1 MIRCGFYETEVTPP
15 IGAHIPGYWAQRPST
30 GVLDPLYVKAFVADD
45 GENRTALILVDAC
58 ELLNHQTQA
67 ILDRV
72 KALTGMGADQVAVSA
87 NHSHYGIPTG
97 EPFGALEDAEY
108 MAVFCRLAADCV
120 YLALQRLVPC
130 TLSFGLGHVD
140 GISFNRDFLLED
152 GTVCTNPGKSKPFVR
167 PYSDNDPEL
176 PILFARDPEGKP
188 LGALVCFALHQDCI
202 GGSLYS
208 GDFSSE
214 LSRQLKAAYG
224 QDFVSIFTQG
234 TSGDI
239 NHIDRVGGVKRHYTE
254 RGQLLAR
261 EVIRVMTEAAVAV
274 TGERV
279 ACKRMEL
286 LCKNRRATLQ
296 ERADA
301 CQVLETGRCGAN
313 AMLGKTTS
321 MILLDYEEKMD
332 ASGQTEEL
340 LPVQVSLVG
349 DTFLVA
355 LPGEPYHQFGQTIKA
370 GCPTGKCIISTL
382 SHGMYGYLPIPEL
395 IGTNV
400 YPAQICA
407 GSRFAPD
414 TGRRMVA
421 AVLELMQELLE
432 A

>member
-15 IGAHIPGYWAQRPST
+15 IGSHIPGYWAERPST
-30 GVLDPLYVKAFVADD
+30 GVLDPLYVKAFVTDD
-45 GENRTALILVDAC
+45 GKNRTALILVDTC
-58 ELLNHQTQA
+58 ELLNHQTKA

-72 KALTGMGADQVAVSA
+72 QALTGLTPDQVAVST

-97 EPFGALEDAEY
+97 EPYGAPEDAEY

-120 YLALQRLVPC
+120 YLALQRLTPC
-130 TLSFGLGHVD
+130 TLSFGLGHVE
-140 GISFNRDFLLED
+140 GISYNRDFLLED
-152 GTVCTNPGKSKPFVR
+152 GTVCTNAGKSKPVVR
-167 PYSDNDPEL
+167 PYSGNDPEL
-176 PILFARDPEGKP
+176 PILFARDLEGKP

-202 GGSLYS
+202 GGNLYS

-224 QDFVSIFTQG
+224 NDFVSIFTQG

-239 NHIDRVGGVKRHYTE
+239 NHIDRMGGVTRHYTQ
-254 RGQLLAR
+254 RGQILAR
-261 EVIRVMTEAAVAV
+261 EAIRVMEEATVAV
-274 TGERV
+274 TGDKVAGKRV
-279 ACKRMEL
+279 GL
-286 LCKNRRATLQ
+286 LCKNRRATPQ

-301 CQVLETGRCGAN
+301 QEVLKTGRCGAN

-321 MILLDYEEKMD
+321 LILLDYEEKMD

-340 LPVQVSLVG
+340 LPIQVSLVG
-349 DTFLVA
+349 DTFIVA
-355 LPGEPYHQFGQTIKA
+355 LPGEPYHQFGQAIKA

-414 TGRRMVA
+414 TGDRMVE
-421 AVLELMQELLE
+421 AVLKIMRELLE